1 LGLKSVINNWL
12 NSEKREVY
20 YQPMSEYTGL
30 AGLSIDTPNNIK
42 ITEKTALSLSA
53 VWACIKIPSE
63 SLASVP
69 KGAYYKDEKGNSIY
83 AANSPANR
91 LLLTPNPVM
100 NGYTWQL
107 AMGYCYKT
115 DSNAYSQIVRD
126 GNEFPVELRPI
137 HFSRVEPKIENGEL
151 VYSIDNGQLIIEARN
166 MLHFKGLT
174 KDGLKGIR
182 PLEVG
187 AMTFGMSLSSKQNQK
202 TYYEKG
208 SNIDVVLKH
217 PNKLDPTVVKGTKT
231 SWNAQMSGTSGDRM
245 AIIDGG
251 FDIEQLKLTAAE
263 LQFLEASKA
272 SVPDIARYFTM
283 PLHKLQEFGASTDNN
298 MSTQNID
305 YVTDTCMPFAACFEA
320 ELNAKLLLES
330 ERKRGY
336 FIKYNLNGLMRG
348 DYKARI
354 EGYRIWHSMGVP
366 LDDLLALEDMN
377 KVKGG
382 DISLVP
388 LNMIS
393 AGRLDEYHF
402 LSNEQKN
409 TSNTPRETKRN
420 GHTIDD
426 IINSTQ

>member
-1 LGLKSVINNWL
+1 
-12 NSEKREVY
+12 
-20 YQPMSEYTGL
+20 M
-30 AGLSIDTPNNIK
+30 
-42 ITEKTALSLSA
+42 
-53 VWACIKIPSE
+53 
-63 SLASVP
+63 
-69 KGAYYKDEKGNSIY
+69 
-83 AANSPANR
+83 
-91 LLLTPNPVM
+91 
-100 NGYTWQL
+100 
-107 AMGYCYKT
+107 
-115 DSNAYSQIVRD
+115 
-126 GNEFPVELRPI
+126 
-137 HFSRVEPKIENGEL
+137 
-151 VYSIDNGQLIIEARN
+151 
-166 MLHFKGLT
+166 
-174 KDGLKGIR
+174 
-182 PLEVG
+182 
-187 AMTFGMSLSSKQNQK
+187 
-202 TYYEKG
+202 
-208 SNIDVVLKH
+208 
-217 PNKLDPTVVKGTKT
+217 
-231 SWNAQMSGTSGDRM
+231 
-245 AIIDGG
+245 
-251 FDIEQLKLTAAE
+251 
-263 LQFLEASKA
+263 QFLEASKA

-393 AGRLDEYHF
+393 AEKLDEYHF
-402 LSNEQKN
+402 MKNEDKN

-420 GHTIDD
+420 NGHTLEELLK
-426 IINSTQ
+426 